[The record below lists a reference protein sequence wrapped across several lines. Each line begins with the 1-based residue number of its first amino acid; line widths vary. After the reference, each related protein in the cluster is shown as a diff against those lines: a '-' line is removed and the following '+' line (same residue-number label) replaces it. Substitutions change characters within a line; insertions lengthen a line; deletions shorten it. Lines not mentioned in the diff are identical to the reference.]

1 MTGHR
6 YKYLNKRIDIA
17 KLLWYCD
24 VAEVRVS
31 APVPQSQSL
40 ITQMLQAG
48 DSVPNTGGKQ
58 YYGVQYFIVIDYAI
72 YYK

>member
-1 MTGHR
+1 M
-6 YKYLNKRIDIA
+6 
-17 KLLWYCD
+17 LWYYN

-31 APVPQSQSL
+31 TPVPQSQSL